1 MDRLSHVSTIPGRA
15 IPAFYDEPIR
25 ARALGAHQNGI
36 EAFPFFAA
44 AVLLAEFRLA
54 PQHYI
59 DELAVLFLIVR
70 IAYVFTYL
78 GNRPTLRSILWSLG
92 FAINIAIFFLP
103 AIRRL
108 PAGVKFVLPPPPG
121 LYPVVPDKRAK
132 RARSQMCNCTSG
144 DPYAAAAV
152 IGCAGRRLSSIIW
165 AGGYGS
171 LRSQGRRC
179 GAVPSRAED
188 LELPVPRR
196 YVGILVLR

>member
-1 MDRLSHVSTIPGRA
+1 MTIAEWCVFGTLMLYLLTIASVKWAGHRRFDNAKPRD
-15 IPAFYDEPIR
+15 PAFYEDPIS

-44 AVLLAEFRLA
+44 AVLLAQFRQA

-103 AIRRL
+103 AIRNYL
-108 PAGVKFVLPPPPG
+108 PA
-121 LYPVVPDKRAK
+121 
-132 RARSQMCNCTSG
+132 
-144 DPYAAAAV
+144 
-152 IGCAGRRLSSIIW
+152 
-165 AGGYGS
+165 
-171 LRSQGRRC
+171 
-179 GAVPSRAED
+179 
-188 LELPVPRR
+188 
-196 YVGILVLR
+196 

>member
-1 MDRLSHVSTIPGRA
+1 MTIAEWCVFGTLMLYLLTIASAKWTGYRKFDNSRPRD
-15 IPAFYDEPIR
+15 PAFYDEPIR

-103 AIRRL
+103 AIRNYL
-108 PAGVKFVLPPPPG
+108 PA
-121 LYPVVPDKRAK
+121 
-132 RARSQMCNCTSG
+132 
-144 DPYAAAAV
+144 
-152 IGCAGRRLSSIIW
+152 
-165 AGGYGS
+165 
-171 LRSQGRRC
+171 
-179 GAVPSRAED
+179 
-188 LELPVPRR
+188 
-196 YVGILVLR
+196 